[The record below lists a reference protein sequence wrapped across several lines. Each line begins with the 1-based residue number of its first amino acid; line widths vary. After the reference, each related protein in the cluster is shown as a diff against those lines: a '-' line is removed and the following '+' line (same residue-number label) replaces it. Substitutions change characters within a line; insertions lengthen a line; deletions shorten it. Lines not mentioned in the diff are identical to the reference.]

1 MLIKKINIITTFQD
15 ALIHKIGIW
24 VTTSMIA
31 AGMPSIGARMVHRP
45 MNGCLGKERNILR
58 ITVAHAEREH
68 KVCSKLLYWRGS
80 VGFRGCGIR
89 PSLSTG
95 SGIGNKISI
104 CDILIMSYNRT
115 KIFCGK
121 Q

>member
-1 MLIKKINIITTFQD
+1 MRIYIMTTFQD

-45 MNGCLGKERNILR
+45 MNGFLEKERNILR

-68 KVCSKLLYWRGS
+68 KVCNKLLYWRSLGGFSRMRDKTFS
-80 VGFRGCGIR
+80 VNGIR
-89 PSLSTG
+89 DRQRNFDMRYFDRANVL
-95 SGIGNKISI
+95 
-104 CDILIMSYNRT
+104 
-115 KIFCGK
+115 